1 LALTHLRNA
10 FDFRPRSFLASQI
23 WPVVWASETLAGETC
38 LIRAAGLA
46 GAEPAA
52 AAALA
57 ARQWGI
63 LLATNLFMPVLFVIP
78 GSLSGLV
85 QILAG
90 PGYLL
95 PCLLMFYPMFLSVM
109 VFRFFGPAFFFLY
122 LSARRCLG
130 ESVEFSLPSARR
142 EARSRRRVA
151 TFRPATISWLCLPAL
166 MLVFL
171 LYRAISPRESRV
183 DLFDA
188 AAIGRD
194 TAVFRA
200 LDSGYSVDAS
210 DMNKWTLLM
219 HAVEKG
225 DLDLTRD
232 LMGRHANVNAQN
244 SNGDTALS
252 LAVWNRR
259 ADEAEMLL
267 AGGANLELA
276 NETGQTALF
285 IAATHGDLT
294 ICKLLLAHGAARTH
308 RDQQGKTALDYAREE
323 GHSDVVTLLLN

>member
-1 LALTHLRNA
+1 
-10 FDFRPRSFLASQI
+10 
-23 WPVVWASETLAGETC
+23 
-38 LIRAAGLA
+38 LIRAARLA

-52 AAALA
+52 ATALA

-63 LLATNLFMPVLFVIP
+63 LLATNLFMPVFFVIP
-78 GSLSGLV
+78 GSLTHFVQTLV
-85 QILAG
+85 G

-95 PCLLMFYPMFLSVM
+95 PGLVMFYPMFLTVM

-130 ESVEFSLPSARR
+130 ESVQFSLPSARR
-142 EARSRRRVA
+142 GTRSRRRA
-151 TFRPATISWLCLPAL
+151 AAFRPATIAWLCVPAL

-171 LYRAISPRESRV
+171 LYRAISPRQSRV

-188 AAIGRD
+188 AAIGRNA
-194 TAVFRA
+194 AVLRA

-210 DMNKWTLLM
+210 DVNKWTLLM
-219 HAVEKG
+219 HAVAKG
-225 DLDLTRD
+225 DLNLTRD

-259 ADEAEMLL
+259 ADEAEMLV
-267 AGGANLELA
+267 AGGANVELA
-276 NETGQTALF
+276 NETGQTALLV
-285 IAATHGDLT
+285 AAMHGDLK
-294 ICKLLLAHGAARTH
+294 ICKLLLAHGADNVH
-308 RDQQGKTALDYAREE
+308 RDQLGKTALDYAREE
-323 GHSDVVTLLLN
+323 GHSDVVALLSNSASASTAQNH